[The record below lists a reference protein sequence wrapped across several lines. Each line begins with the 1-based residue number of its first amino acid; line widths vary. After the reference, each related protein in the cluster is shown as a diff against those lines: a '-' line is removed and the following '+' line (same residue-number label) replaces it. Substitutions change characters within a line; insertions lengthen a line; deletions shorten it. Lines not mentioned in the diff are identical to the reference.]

1 MNFLDDKKIK
11 VTRFVIEE
19 WTADDHRNAAENLQ
33 LHAALPLDAITG
45 EEPNLGW
52 ANGRAELNLDL
63 ADCMVADNIFA
74 SMRIAVRKI
83 PAGIANALYRK
94 KAEEYKK
101 NHNTD
106 FIGRKAKREI
116 EEEVKET
123 LLPRTMPTVKSAWVV
138 VTPNGVAY
146 LGSVANK
153 DKEFFRQLFYDT
165 FKKELAERN
174 IAGIVPECFIEK
186 AHLDADADLEFLTD
200 LFRQTEEQNDVNFAV
215 FAPFDLVS
223 PDGEG
228 LCTRALADG
237 DCAKSSEEV
246 RIALKGKKLLKKLRM
261 SVVPV
266 FGYGEHDV
274 FEFTLTRDL
283 GMSGLKTPEGE
294 EQEFAARF
302 VEKLGMVADIF
313 TWIDGAVLDFA
324 DRASKP
330 DYPDKVRTWIAT
342 R

>member
-1 MNFLDDKKIK
+1 M
-11 VTRFVIEE
+11 
-19 WTADDHRNAAENLQ
+19 
-33 LHAALPLDAITG
+33 
-45 EEPNLGW
+45 
-52 ANGRAELNLDL
+52 
-63 ADCMVADNIFA
+63 
-74 SMRIAVRKI
+74 
-83 PAGIANALYRK
+83 
-94 KAEEYKK
+94 
-101 NHNTD
+101 
-106 FIGRKAKREI
+106 
-116 EEEVKET
+116 
-123 LLPRTMPTVKSAWVV
+123 
-138 VTPNGVAY
+138 
-146 LGSVANK
+146 
-153 DKEFFRQLFYDT
+153 FYDT